1 MRALRSPG
9 LFALALIALV
19 VATLVL
25 SPTAPSRRARIAHLE
40 SLVRCP
46 SCEDLS
52 VAQSSAPTAL
62 AVRHEI
68 AAAVARGASD
78 TTILTTLETAYG
90 PAILLSPP
98 TSGLGTLLWAGPLA
112 LIVAALALGALRWRR
127 RR

>member
-1 MRALRSPG
+1 MKMLRSPG
-9 LFALALIALV
+9 LFVVALVALA

-25 SPTAPSRRARIAHLE
+25 SPSTSSRSARIAHLE

-52 VAQSSAPTAL
+52 VAQSNAPTAI
-62 AVRHEI
+62 AVRHQI
-68 AAAVARGASD
+68 VTAVAHGASD
-78 TTILTTLETAYG
+78 TAILTALETSYG
-90 PAILLSPP
+90 PAILLSPS

-112 LIVAALALGALRWRR
+112 LVVAALALGALRWRR